1 MPGKPRGKGRPF
13 VKGQSGNPAGM
24 KPGLETTAHK
34 MRKLLAPHAPAL
46 VAKAVEIAL
55 KGDVAALRICMDK
68 LIPNL
73 RTEKV
78 AMPFLA
84 KGTLTEKGDGVIGE
98 LERGGIS
105 APDAL
110 AVLQLL
116 SIQGKVSEM
125 DSLEIRLKELE
136 DKAQAST

>member
-24 KPGLETTAHK
+24 KPGTETTAHK
-34 MRKLLAPHAPAL
+34 MRKMLAPHAPEL
-46 VAKAVEIAL
+46 VSKVVEIAL
-55 KGDVAALRICMDK
+55 GGDMAAMRICMDK

-78 AMPFLA
+78 AMPFLK
-84 KGTLTEKGDGVIGE
+84 KGSLTDKGDGVIAE
-98 LERGGIS
+98 LEKGGIS

-125 DSLEIRLKELE
+125 DSLELRLKELE
-136 DKAQAST
+136 SKAEL